1 VRLYKNEITRYIK
14 LGLILQNKIKRRDI
28 LKKRVGRR
36 RLTMYNDAE
45 APGRQQE
52 LAPTKNIEIPEH

>member
-1 VRLYKNEITRYIK
+1 
-14 LGLILQNKIKRRDI
+14 
-28 LKKRVGRR
+28 
-36 RLTMYNDAE
+36 MYNDAE